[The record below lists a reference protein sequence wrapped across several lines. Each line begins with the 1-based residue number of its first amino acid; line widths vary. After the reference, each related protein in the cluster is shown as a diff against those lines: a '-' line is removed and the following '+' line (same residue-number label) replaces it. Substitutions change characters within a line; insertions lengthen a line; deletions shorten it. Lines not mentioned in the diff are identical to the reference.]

1 MIYVWWTLTV
11 ALMLAGLVG
20 TVVPVLPG
28 TTIILSAA
36 ILFHFTVHST
46 HSLGWWPIGGLGFL
60 TVASYAVDLASGTI
74 GAKWGGATK
83 WGAIGGLV
91 GTVVG
96 LFFGIVGI
104 FVAPL
109 IGVLL
114 GEWLS
119 GRGLLPATKSTW
131 GSFLGTTAGIILR
144 FIIGVVMIVWFFVAV
159 LWSR

>member
-11 ALMLAGLVG
+11 VLMLAGLAG
-20 TVVPVLPG
+20 TIVPVLPG
-28 TTIILSAA
+28 TTIILAA
-36 ILFHFTVHST
+36 AVLFHFTVHST
-46 HSLGWWPIGGLGFL
+46 HALGWWPIGGLALL
-60 TVASYAVDLASGTI
+60 TIASYAVDLASGSI

-119 GRGLLPATKSTW
+119 GRGRRGDGRLVFRGRPLVEE
-131 GSFLGTTAGIILR
+131 FLTTDFRGANVRHGCFRR
-144 FIIGVVMIVWFFVAV
+144 F
-159 LWSR
+159 